1 MPQSN
6 FKLSGDGRR
15 ALALLAESPKGC
27 TEMRLLTHGFAPSVL
42 AELADFEFT
51 TANAETTK
59 VGRRATR
66 FRITASGR
74 LALGALSLSETQAR
88 TY

>member
-15 ALALLAESPKGC
+15 ALALLAESPEGC

-42 AELADFEFT
+42 TELADFGFT
-51 TANAETTK
+51 TATAETTNA
-59 VGRRATR
+59 GRRATR
-66 FRITASGR
+66 FRITVLGR
-74 LALGALSLSETQAR
+74 LALGASR
-88 TY
+88 